1 MKLGL
6 FGGSFNPIHNGHID
20 MARRVKE
27 QFALDGVLFMVA
39 KEPPHKEL
47 AGDVD
52 AASRLAMAQA
62 ALAGESGLSASGLE
76 LSRPG
81 KSYTVDTVRTLLAEN
96 PGAEISLIVGEDM
109 LRNLPAWREAE
120 TLLGLVRVIAVS
132 RPGVEGSLADAAETL
147 RIRFGAGVALAPF
160 TGQDVSSTMVRAC
173 VEQALPIDAL
183 VPPAVERQIYENA
196 FYQNE
201 SVAQK
206 QEKLRASLNKK
217 RY

>member
-1 MKLGL
+1 MYGKYTQMRKRLQETEAERRKSMKLGL

-27 QFALDGVLFMVA
+27 QLALDGVLFMVA

-52 AASRLAMAQA
+52 AVSRLAMAQA
-62 ALAGESGLSASGLE
+62 ALAGENGLSASGLE

-109 LRNLPAWREAE
+109 LRNLPAWR
-120 TLLGLVRVIAVS
+120 GGNPS
-132 RPGVEGSLADAAETL
+132 
-147 RIRFGAGVALAPF
+147 
-160 TGQDVSSTMVRAC
+160 RAC
-173 VEQALPIDAL
+173 AGDRGFA
-183 VPPAVERQIYENA
+183 AR
-196 FYQNE
+196 
-201 SVAQK
+201 
-206 QEKLRASLNKK
+206 R
-217 RY
+217 

>member
-52 AASRLAMAQA
+52 AVSRLAMAQA
-62 ALAGESGLSASGLE
+62 ALAGENGLSASGLE

-96 PGAEISLIVGEDM
+96 PGAEISG
-109 LRNLPAWREAE
+109 
-120 TLLGLVRVIAVS
+120 GGHAVEPS
-132 RPGVEGSLADAAETL
+132 
-147 RIRFGAGVALAPF
+147 GVARGGNP
-160 TGQDVSSTMVRAC
+160 SRAC
-173 VEQALPIDAL
+173 AGDCGFA
-183 VPPAVERQIYENA
+183 AR
-196 FYQNE
+196 
-201 SVAQK
+201 
-206 QEKLRASLNKK
+206 R
-217 RY
+217 